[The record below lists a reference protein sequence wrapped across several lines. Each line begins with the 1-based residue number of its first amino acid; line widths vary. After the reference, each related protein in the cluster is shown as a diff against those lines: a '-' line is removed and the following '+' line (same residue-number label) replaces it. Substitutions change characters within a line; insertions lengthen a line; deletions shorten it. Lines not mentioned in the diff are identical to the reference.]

1 YDELVKRFEKD
12 IEGYKIRIGEIDR
25 DIERIERELMER
37 GEEIKSYEKMK
48 AEIEEKLR
56 RFSVIRE
63 RIRIFVKQ
71 KEDKESIWKEKQEN
85 IAKLGVIEFNEEE
98 YAEIDGRIKYLMP
111 IKNKIAV
118 LENEIK
124 KLPYMEEE
132 IRKIEN
138 EEKEI
143 ILELN
148 KCNEEIKNLAFD
160 EEKYREIERKYEEVK
175 ERTYKKR
182 EEMVKIEGDIE
193 YTKKDIEKMEKEI
206 EEQRRQREKIKVLR
220 REIANLEMLAGDR
233 DTGLLN
239 NFKKYLIS
247 KIGPLLSYYASHF
260 FSMFTQGKYK
270 EIEIDENY
278 SIYIYDGGEKFD
290 IGRFSGGE
298 NDLANL
304 SLRLAISQ
312 LISQRSDISLN
323 FIALDEIF
331 GSQDRERRKNVLNAL
346 AELKNQ
352 FKQILLITHIED
364 IKDSLE
370 HIIKVYEDEEGISHI
385 QIE

>member
-1 YDELVKRFEKD
+1 
-12 IEGYKIRIGEIDR
+12 
-25 DIERIERELMER
+25 
-37 GEEIKSYEKMK
+37 
-48 AEIEEKLR
+48 
-56 RFSVIRE
+56 
-63 RIRIFVKQ
+63 
-71 KEDKESIWKEKQEN
+71 
-85 IAKLGVIEFNEEE
+85 
-98 YAEIDGRIKYLMP
+98 
-111 IKNKIAV
+111 
-118 LENEIK
+118 
-124 KLPYMEEE
+124 
-132 IRKIEN
+132 
-138 EEKEI
+138 
-143 ILELN
+143 N

-278 SIYIYDGGEKFD
+278 NIYIYDGGEKFD